1 MTGLTAGLR
10 AVDNAGVNGNLEF
23 PEILFTSAT
32 GSVRVPAWVKAF
44 PHEVRPASEL
54 RVLGKLPAMTIVQA
68 DDAATV
74 LAHRAFLV
82 TLVKLHERETAG
94 RIVFAFRKP
103 SRENAKARVQSFAKL
118 LSHFQRAADIELAH
132 GREGIRLAVEGA
144 MAKALVAVKIA
155 GPPAAQARPSA
166 DPLASVRTVLE
177 ATASLRSDAGRLD
190 AGRVAEVFGL
200 SVAELAGLLGR
211 SRQAVSKTPDA
222 DSLQAR
228 LRSFER
234 ITRLRAVLSG
244 PDFRSWLNLANP
256 VLEGR
261 SPLDIVRAGRADV
274 VANLAEDL
282 LAGAP
287 A

>member
-1 MTGLTAGLR
+1 MTMLTAGLR
-10 AVDNAGVNGNLEF
+10 RVDNGGVNGRLEF

-54 RVLGKLPAMTIVQA
+54 RSLGKLPAMTIVQA
-68 DDAATV
+68 EDAETV

-82 TLVKLHERETAG
+82 TLVGLHEQETAG
-94 RIVFAFRKP
+94 RIVFAFRKS
-103 SRENAKARVQSFAKL
+103 SREGAKTRVHSFAKL
-118 LSHFQRAADIELAH
+118 LGHFRRASDIELAH
-132 GREGIRLAVEGA
+132 GSEGVRLAVEEA
-144 MAKALVAVKIA
+144 MAKALVAVKMA
-155 GPPAAQARPSA
+155 GPPSAPVRPCA
-166 DPLASVRTVLE
+166 EPLASVRRVLE
-177 ATASLRSDAGRLD
+177 ATAGLRSDAGRLD
-190 AGRVAEVFGL
+190 AGRVADAFGL

-222 DSLQAR
+222 ESLQPR

-256 VLEGR
+256 GLEGR
-261 SPLDIVRAGRADV
+261 SPLEIVRTGRVDV

-282 LAGAP
+282 LTGAP

>member
-1 MTGLTAGLR
+1 MMRLTTGLRT
-10 AVDNAGVNGNLEF
+10 VDNVGVNGRLEF

-54 RVLGKLPAMTIVQA
+54 RRLGKLPALTIVQA
-68 DDAATV
+68 EDAAAV

-82 TLVKLHERETAG
+82 SLANLHTHETAG
-94 RIVFAFRKP
+94 RIVFAFKKS
-103 SRENAKARVQSFAKL
+103 SRENPRIRVHNLARL
-118 LSHFQRAADIELAH
+118 LGHFQRASDIELAH
-132 GREGIRLAVEGA
+132 GNVGVRLAVEEA
-144 MAKALVAVKIA
+144 MAKALVAVKSA
-155 GPPAAQARPSA
+155 GLPSAPVRPSA
-166 DPLASVRTVLE
+166 DPLASVRKVLE
-177 ATASLRSDAGRLD
+177 ATAGLRSDAGRVD
-190 AGRVAEVFGL
+190 AGRVAEAFGL

-222 DSLQAR
+222 ESLQQR

-234 ITRLRAVLSG
+234 ISRLRAVLSG

-256 VLEGR
+256 GLEGR
-261 SPLDIVRAGRADV
+261 SPLETVRAGRADV

-282 LAGAP
+282 LTGAP
-287 A
+287 T